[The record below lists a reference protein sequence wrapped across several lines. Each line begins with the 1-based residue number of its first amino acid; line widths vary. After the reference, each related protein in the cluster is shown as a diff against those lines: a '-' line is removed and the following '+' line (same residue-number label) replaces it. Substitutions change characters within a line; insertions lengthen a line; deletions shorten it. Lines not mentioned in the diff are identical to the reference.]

1 MLSALVEQTGVP
13 HRVAQVVEQ
22 PLPEPGPGEVRLRM
36 VFAPINPADLN
47 FIEGTYGRKPDLPS
61 PLGIEGCGVID
72 ARGPGVTLPVG
83 RLAIPLSGIGCWAEA
98 IVRPAAAVFVLPE
111 VIDPVQAAMLRV
123 NPATAWG
130 LLHAA
135 GPLAPGSWVVQNAA
149 SSAAGHCV
157 IAVARHL
164 GLRTLSLVRRPE
176 SADACRAAGAD
187 AVLVDGTDAADAAR
201 AIPDF
206 RPAALALNAVGGD
219 SALRLLNLLGPGGTM
234 VTYGAMGRQPLK
246 VPNGLLIFKDL
257 RLVGFWLT
265 RWLESAPAADVSAL
279 YQRLADLVLSGAI
292 RQPVAAIHS
301 LTNLPLAL
309 EQAAASGRNGKILL
323 KLAGDS

>member
-13 HRVAQVVEQ
+13 HHVARLQET
-22 PLPEPGPGEVRLRM
+22 PIPEPGPGEVRLRM
-36 VFAPINPADLN
+36 AFAPINPADLN

-61 PLGIEGCGVID
+61 PLGIEGCGRIE
-72 ARGPGVTLPVG
+72 ACGPGATLPPG
-83 RLAIPLSGIGCWAEA
+83 RMAIPLSGIGCWAGR
-98 IVRPAAAVFVLPE
+98 IVRPAASVFVLPDG
-111 VIDPVQAAMLRV
+111 IDPVQAAMLRV

-135 GPLAPGSWVVQNAA
+135 GTLTPGSWVVQNAG

-164 GLRTLSLVRRPE
+164 GLRTLSFVRRAE
-176 SADACRAAGAD
+176 SIAACEAAGAD
-187 AVLVDGTDAADAAR
+187 AVLVDDASATDAAR

-206 RPAALALNAVGGD
+206 QPAALALNAVGGE
-219 SALRLLNLLGPGGTM
+219 SALRLLNLLAPGGTM

-265 RWLESAPAADVSAL
+265 RWLESAPAADVQSL
-279 YQRLADLVLSGAI
+279 YGRLAGLVLSGDLV
-292 RQPVAAIHS
+292 QPVAAVHP
-301 LTNLPLAL
+301 LTDLPLAL

-323 KLAGDS
+323 DLAGAS